1 MNVSWVL
8 ITIIASL
15 SQTLRSVFQKNLIED
30 VGVLVSAYSRFIFAL
45 PFVAFLAVFF
55 LGTQELAIL
64 KTLSVK
70 TWFFLI
76 AASICQILFTIILIK
91 LFTLRSFA
99 IGVAFSKTEVI
110 QTTLLE
116 IIIIGFILTSH
127 VLSAI
132 IIGFIGMLFMSKQ
145 KLIGKMDYKR
155 LFFKQVTLGV
165 SCGIFLGLSSVLY
178 KVALDSVSTDLIY
191 KKVLVLSFLALAFQ
205 SAIFGIYIVAT
216 EGKQNALKL
225 MLVWKRG
232 MPVGFFGCAATF
244 CWFYAFS
251 LVDATLV
258 RAVGQ
263 LEIVFSVLISYIF
276 YKERITG
283 FELIGMTLITISILA
298 LLGLPSIY

>member
-1 MNVSWVL
+1 MSWVL
-8 ITIIASL
+8 ITAIASL

-30 VGVLVSAYSRFIFAL
+30 VGVLASAYSRFIFAL
-45 PFVAFLAVFF
+45 PFVALLTVFF
-55 LGTQELAIL
+55 LDTQELVIL
-64 KTLSVK
+64 KNLSV
-70 TWFFLI
+70 TVWFFLI
-76 AASICQILFTIILIK
+76 AASICQILFTIVLIK

-116 IIIIGFILTSH
+116 IIIVGFILTSQ

-145 KLIGKMDYKR
+145 KLIGNVGYNK

-178 KVALDSVSTDLIY
+178 KVALDGVTSDLIY
-191 KKVLVLSFLALAFQ
+191 KKVLILSFLALAFQ
-205 SAIFGIYIVAT
+205 SAIFGIYILVS
-216 EGKQNALKL
+216 EGTQNALKL
-225 MLVWKRG
+225 MLIWKRG
-232 MPVGFFGCAATF
+232 LPVGFFACTATF

-263 LEIVFSVLISYIF
+263 LEIVFSVLISFVF

-283 FELIGMTLITISILA
+283 SELIGMSLITMSILA
-298 LLGLPSIY
+298 LLGIPSIY

>member
-1 MNVSWVL
+1 MSWVL
-8 ITIIASL
+8 ITAIASL

-30 VGVLVSAYSRFIFAL
+30 VGVLASAYSRFIFAL
-45 PFVAFLAVFF
+45 PFVALLSVLFLD
-55 LGTQELAIL
+55 TRELVIL
-64 KTLSVK
+64 KNFSST

-76 AASICQILFTIILIK
+76 AASICQILFTIVLIK

-110 QTTLLE
+110 QTALLE
-116 IIIIGFILTSH
+116 ITIVGFVLTSQ
-127 VLSAI
+127 VLLAI

-145 KLIGKMDYKR
+145 KLIGNLGYNT

-178 KVALDSVSTDLIY
+178 KAALDSVTSDLIY
-191 KKVLVLSFLALAFQ
+191 KKVLILSFLALAFQ
-205 SAIFGIYIVAT
+205 SAIFGIYILVT
-216 EGKQNALKL
+216 EGTQNALKL
-225 MLVWKRG
+225 ILIWKRG
-232 MPVGFFGCAATF
+232 LAVGFFACAATF

-263 LEIVFSVLISYIF
+263 LEIVFSVFLSVIF

-283 FELIGMTLITISILA
+283 FELIGMSLITISILA
-298 LLGLPSIY
+298 LLGFPTIY

>member
-1 MNVSWVL
+1 MSWVV
-8 ITIIASL
+8 ITVIASL

-30 VGVLVSAYSRFIFAL
+30 VGVLASAYSRFVFAL
-45 PFVAFLAVFF
+45 PFVVLLAVLF
-55 LGTQELAIL
+55 LGTQEIFLL
-64 KTLSVK
+64 KTISLK

-127 VLSAI
+127 VFLSI

-145 KLIGKMDYKR
+145 KLIGKLGYNS
-155 LFFKQVTLGV
+155 LFLKQVTLGV

-178 KVALDSVSTDLIY
+178 KVALDSVDTDLIY

-205 SAIFGIYIVAT
+205 SVIFGTYIIST
-216 EGKQNALKL
+216 EGKQNVLKL
-225 MLVWKRG
+225 FSIWKKG
-232 MPVGFFGCAATF
+232 LPVGFFGCAATF
-244 CWFYAFS
+244 CWFSAFS
-251 LVDATLV
+251 LVDATFV

-263 LEIVFSVLISYIF
+263 IEIVFSVLISYIF
-276 YKERITG
+276 YKEKITG
-283 FELIGMTLITISILA
+283 IELIGMSLITISILA
-298 LLGLPSIY
+298 LLGLLNIY

>member
-1 MNVSWVL
+1 MSWGLV
-8 ITIIASL
+8 TAIASL

-30 VGVLVSAYSRFIFAL
+30 VGVLTSAYSRFIFAL
-45 PFVAFLAVFF
+45 PFVTLLAVFF
-55 LGTQELAIL
+55 LDTKDLVIL
-64 KTLSVK
+64 KNFSSTA
-70 TWFFLI
+70 WFFLI

-116 IIIIGFILTSH
+116 IIIVGFILTSQ
-127 VLSAI
+127 VLLAI

-145 KLIGKMDYKR
+145 KLIGNMKYNS

-178 KVALDSVSTDLIY
+178 KVALDTVTSDLIY

-205 SAIFGIYIVAT
+205 SAIFGIYILVT
-216 EGKQNALKL
+216 EGTQNALKL
-225 MLVWKRG
+225 MLIWKRG
-232 MPVGFFGCAATF
+232 LPVGFFACAATF

-263 LEIVFSVLISYIF
+263 LEIVFSVLISFIF

-283 FELIGMTLITISILA
+283 FELIGMSLITISILA
-298 LLGLPSIY
+298 LLGLPRIY

>member
-1 MNVSWVL
+1 MSWVL
-8 ITIIASL
+8 ITVIASL

-30 VGVLVSAYSRFIFAL
+30 VGVLTSAYSRFIFAL
-45 PFVAFLAVFF
+45 PFVTLLAVFF
-55 LGTQELAIL
+55 LDTQDLVIL
-64 KTLSVK
+64 KNFSSTA
-70 TWFFLI
+70 WFFLI

-116 IIIIGFILTSH
+116 IIILGFILTSQ
-127 VLSAI
+127 VLLAI

-145 KLIGKMDYKR
+145 KLIGNVGYNK

-178 KVALDSVSTDLIY
+178 KVALDSVTLDLIY
-191 KKVLVLSFLALAFQ
+191 KKVLILSFLALSVQ
-205 SAIFGIYIVAT
+205 SAILGIYILVT
-216 EGKQNALKL
+216 EGTQNALKL
-225 MLVWKRG
+225 MLIWKRG
-232 MPVGFFGCAATF
+232 LPVGFFACAATF

-263 LEIVFSVLISYIF
+263 LEIVFSVLISFIF

-283 FELIGMTLITISILA
+283 FELIGMSLITISILA

>member
-1 MNVSWVL
+1 VSWVL
-8 ITIIASL
+8 ITAIASL

-30 VGVLVSAYSRFIFAL
+30 VGVLASAYSRFIFAL
-45 PFVAFLAVFF
+45 PFVFLLAVIF
-55 LGTQELAIL
+55 LSTQEFVIL
-64 KTLSVK
+64 KNLSST

-127 VLSAI
+127 VLLAI

-145 KLIGKMDYKR
+145 KLLGNMAYNK
-155 LFFKQVTLGV
+155 LFLHQVTLGV

-178 KVALDSVSTDLIY
+178 KVALDSVTSDLIY

-205 SAIFGIYIVAT
+205 SAIFGIYILVT
-216 EGKQNALKL
+216 EGTQNALKL
-225 MLVWKRG
+225 MLIWKRG
-232 MPVGFFGCAATF
+232 LPVGFFACAATF

-263 LEIVFSVLISYIF
+263 LEIVFSVLISFIF

-283 FELIGMTLITISILA
+283 FELIGMSLITISILA

>member
-1 MNVSWVL
+1 
-8 ITIIASL
+8 
-15 SQTLRSVFQKNLIED
+15 VFQKNIIED
-30 VGVLVSAYSRFIFAL
+30 VGVLASAYSRFIFAL
-45 PFVAFLAVFF
+45 PFVALLAVFF
-55 LGTQELAIL
+55 LGVEELLIL
-64 KTLSVK
+64 KNLSVK
-70 TWFFLI
+70 TLFFLVT
-76 AASICQILFTIILIK
+76 ASICQILFTIILIK

-116 IIIIGFILTSH
+116 VTIIGFILTSH
-127 VLSAI
+127 VMLAI

-145 KLIGKMDYKR
+145 KLIGNVGYNT

-178 KVALDSVSTDLIY
+178 KVALDSVTSDVIY
-191 KKVLVLSFLALAFQ
+191 KKVLILSFLALAFQ
-205 SAIFGIYIVAT
+205 SAIFGIYILVT
-216 EGKQNALKL
+216 EGTQNALKL
-225 MLVWKRG
+225 MLIWKRG
-232 MPVGFFGCAATF
+232 LPVGFFACAATF

-263 LEIVFSVLISYIF
+263 LEIVFSVLISFIF
-276 YKERITG
+276 YKEKITV
-283 FELIGMTLITISILA
+283 FELIGMSLITISILA

>member
-1 MNVSWVL
+1 MSWVL
-8 ITIIASL
+8 ITAIASL

-30 VGVLVSAYSRFIFAL
+30 VGVLASAYSRFIFAL
-45 PFVAFLAVFF
+45 PFVALLAVFF
-55 LGTQELAIL
+55 LDTQELVIL
-64 KTLSVK
+64 KNFSST

-116 IIIIGFILTSH
+116 IIIVGFILTSQ
-127 VLSAI
+127 VLLAI

-145 KLIGKMDYKR
+145 KLIGNVGYNT

-178 KVALDSVSTDLIY
+178 KVALDSVTSDLIY
-191 KKVLVLSFLALAFQ
+191 KKVLILSFLALAFQ
-205 SAIFGIYIVAT
+205 SAIFGIYILVT
-216 EGKQNALKL
+216 EGTQNALKL
-225 MLVWKRG
+225 MLIWKRG
-232 MPVGFFGCAATF
+232 LPVGFFACAATF

-263 LEIVFSVLISYIF
+263 LEIVFSVLISFIF

-283 FELIGMTLITISILA
+283 FELIGMSLITISILA

>member
-1 MNVSWVL
+1 MSWVL
-8 ITIIASL
+8 ITAIASL

-30 VGVLVSAYSRFIFAL
+30 VGVLASAYSRFIFAL
-45 PFVAFLAVFF
+45 PFVALLSVLFLD
-55 LGTQELAIL
+55 TRELVIL
-64 KTLSVK
+64 KNFSST

-76 AASICQILFTIILIK
+76 AASICQILFTIVLIK

-110 QTTLLE
+110 QTALLE
-116 IIIIGFILTSH
+116 IIIVGFILTSQ
-127 VLSAI
+127 VLLAI
-132 IIGFIGMLFMSKQ
+132 IIGFMGMLFMSKQ
-145 KLIGKMDYKR
+145 KLIGNLGYNT

-178 KVALDSVSTDLIY
+178 KVALDSVTSELIY
-191 KKVLVLSFLALAFQ
+191 KKVLILSCLALAFQ
-205 SAIFGIYIVAT
+205 SAIFGIYILVT
-216 EGKQNALKL
+216 EGTQNTLKL
-225 MLVWKRG
+225 MLTWKRG
-232 MPVGFFGCAATF
+232 LPVGFFASVATF

-263 LEIVFSVLISYIF
+263 LEIVFSVLISFVF

-283 FELIGMTLITISILA
+283 FELIGMSLITISILA
-298 LLGLPSIY
+298 LLGFPTIY

>member
-1 MNVSWVL
+1 MNWVL
-8 ITIIASL
+8 ITAIASL
-15 SQTLRSVFQKNLIED
+15 SQTLRSVFQKNIIED
-30 VGVLVSAYSRFIFAL
+30 VGVLASAYSRFIFAL
-45 PFVAFLAVFF
+45 PFVALLAVFF
-55 LGTQELAIL
+55 LDVEELLIL
-64 KTLSVK
+64 KNLSVK
-70 TWFFLI
+70 TLFFLVT
-76 AASICQILFTIILIK
+76 ASICQILFTIILIK

-127 VLSAI
+127 VLLAI

-145 KLIGKMDYKR
+145 KLIGNVGHSR
-155 LFFKQVTLGV
+155 LFLQQVILGV

-178 KVALDSVSTDLIY
+178 KVALDSVVIDLIY
-191 KKVLVLSFLALAFQ
+191 KKVIVLSFLALAIQ
-205 SAIFGIYIVAT
+205 SVLFGAYIVIT
-216 EGKQNALKL
+216 DKKKNLEKL
-225 MLVWKRG
+225 FNRWKKG
-232 MPVGFFGCAATF
+232 LPVGFFGCLATF

-263 LEIVFSVLISYIF
+263 LEIVFSVLMSYIF

-283 FELIGMTLITISILA
+283 FELIGMSLITISILA
-298 LLGLPSIY
+298 LLGLPILY

>member
-1 MNVSWVL
+1 MSWVL
-8 ITIIASL
+8 ITVIASL
-15 SQTLRSVFQKNLIED
+15 SQTLRSVFQKNLIEY
-30 VGVLVSAYSRFIFAL
+30 VGVLTSAYSRFIFAL
-45 PFVAFLAVFF
+45 PFVTLLAVFF
-55 LGTQELAIL
+55 LDTQDLVIL
-64 KTLSVK
+64 KNFSSTA
-70 TWFFLI
+70 WFFLI

-116 IIIIGFILTSH
+116 IIIVGFILTSQ
-127 VLSAI
+127 VLLAI

-145 KLIGKMDYKR
+145 KLIGNMKYNS

-178 KVALDSVSTDLIY
+178 KVALDTVTSDLIY

-205 SAIFGIYIVAT
+205 SAIFGTYIIVT
-216 EGKQNALKL
+216 EGTQNALKL
-225 MLVWKRG
+225 MLIWKRG
-232 MPVGFFGCAATF
+232 LPVGFFAFAATF

-263 LEIVFSVLISYIF
+263 LEIVFSVLISFIF

-283 FELIGMTLITISILA
+283 FELIGMSLITISILA

>member
-1 MNVSWVL
+1 MNWVL
-8 ITIIASL
+8 ITAIASL
-15 SQTLRSVFQKNLIED
+15 SQTFRSVFQKNLIED
-30 VGVLVSAYSRFIFAL
+30 VGVLASAYSRFIFAL
-45 PFVAFLAVFF
+45 PFVALLAIFF
-55 LGTQELAIL
+55 LDAQELVIL
-64 KTLSVK
+64 KNFSSTV
-70 TWFFLI
+70 WFFLI

-116 IIIIGFILTSH
+116 IIIVGFILTSQ

-145 KLIGKMDYKR
+145 KLIGNVGYNR

-178 KVALDSVSTDLIY
+178 KVALDNVTSDFIY
-191 KKVLVLSFLALAFQ
+191 KKVLIVSFLALAFQ
-205 SAIFGIYIVAT
+205 SAIFGIYILVT
-216 EGKQNALKL
+216 EGTQNALKL
-225 MLVWKRG
+225 MLIWKRG
-232 MPVGFFGCAATF
+232 LPVGFFACAATF

-263 LEIVFSVLISYIF
+263 LEIVFSVLISFVF

-283 FELIGMTLITISILA
+283 FELIGMSLITISILA
-298 LLGLPSIY
+298 LLGLPRID

>member
-1 MNVSWVL
+1 MNWVL
-8 ITIIASL
+8 ITAIASL

-30 VGVLVSAYSRFIFAL
+30 VGVLASAYSRFIFAL
-45 PFVAFLAVFF
+45 PFVALLAIFF
-55 LGTQELAIL
+55 LDAQELVIF
-64 KTLSVK
+64 KNFSSTV
-70 TWFFLI
+70 WFFLI

-91 LFTLRSFA
+91 LFTLRSFG

-116 IIIIGFILTSH
+116 IIIVGFIITSQ

-145 KLIGKMDYKR
+145 KLIGNVGYNR

-178 KVALDSVSTDLIY
+178 KVALDGVTSDLIY
-191 KKVLVLSFLALAFQ
+191 KKVLILSFLALAFQ
-205 SAIFGIYIVAT
+205 SAIFGIYILVT
-216 EGKQNALKL
+216 EGTQNALKL
-225 MLVWKRG
+225 MLIWKRG
-232 MPVGFFGCAATF
+232 LPVGFFACAATF

-263 LEIVFSVLISYIF
+263 LEIVFSVLISFIF

-283 FELIGMTLITISILA
+283 LN
-298 LLGLPSIY
+298 

>member
-1 MNVSWVL
+1 MNWVL
-8 ITIIASL
+8 ITAIASL

-55 LGTQELAIL
+55 LGTQELVIL
-64 KTLSVK
+64 KTLSL
-70 TWFFLI
+70 TAWFFLI

-127 VLSAI
+127 VLLAI
-132 IIGFIGMLFMSKQ
+132 IIGFIGVLFMSKQ
-145 KLIGKMDYKR
+145 KLIAKVGYKS

-178 KVALDSVSTDLIY
+178 KVALDSVTTDLIY
-191 KKVLVLSFLALAFQ
+191 KKVLVLSFLALTFQ
-205 SAIFGIYIVAT
+205 SAIFGIYILAT

-276 YKERITG
+276 YKERITE

>member
-1 MNVSWVL
+1 MSWVL
-8 ITIIASL
+8 ITAIASL

-30 VGVLVSAYSRFIFAL
+30 VGVLAAAYSRFIFAL
-45 PFVAFLAVFF
+45 PFVALLSVLFLD
-55 LGTQELAIL
+55 TRELVIL
-64 KTLSVK
+64 KNFSST
-70 TWFFLI
+70 TYFFLI
-76 AASICQILFTIILIK
+76 AASICQILFTIVLIK

-110 QTTLLE
+110 QTALLE
-116 IIIIGFILTSH
+116 IIIVGFILTSQ
-127 VLSAI
+127 VLLAI

-145 KLIGKMDYKR
+145 KLIGNVGYNK

-178 KVALDSVSTDLIY
+178 KVALDSVTLDLIY
-191 KKVLVLSFLALAFQ
+191 KKVLILSFLALSVQ
-205 SAIFGIYIVAT
+205 SAILGIYILVT
-216 EGKQNALKL
+216 EGTQNALKL
-225 MLVWKRG
+225 MLIWKRG
-232 MPVGFFGCAATF
+232 LPVGFFACAATF

-263 LEIVFSVLISYIF
+263 LEIVFSVLISFIF

-283 FELIGMTLITISILA
+283 FELIGMSLITISILA

>member
-1 MNVSWVL
+1 MSWVL
-8 ITIIASL
+8 ITAIASL

-30 VGVLVSAYSRFIFAL
+30 VGVLVSAYSRFIYAL
-45 PFVAFLAVFF
+45 PFVALLAVFF
-55 LGTQELAIL
+55 LDTQELVIL
-64 KTLSVK
+64 KNLSSTV
-70 TWFFLI
+70 WSFLI

-116 IIIIGFILTSH
+116 IIIVGFILTSQ
-127 VLSAI
+127 VLLAI

-145 KLIGKMDYKR
+145 KLIGNVGYNT

-178 KVALDSVSTDLIY
+178 KVALDSVTSDLIY
-191 KKVLVLSFLALAFQ
+191 KKVLILSFLALAFQ
-205 SAIFGIYIVAT
+205 SAIFGIYILVT
-216 EGKQNALKL
+216 EGTQNALKL
-225 MLVWKRG
+225 MLIWKRG
-232 MPVGFFGCAATF
+232 LPVGFFACAATF

-263 LEIVFSVLISYIF
+263 LEIVFSVLISFIF

-283 FELIGMTLITISILA
+283 FELIGMSLITISILA

>member
-1 MNVSWVL
+1 MSWVL
-8 ITIIASL
+8 ITAIASL

-30 VGVLVSAYSRFIFAL
+30 VGVLASAYSRFIFAL
-45 PFVAFLAVFF
+45 PFVALLAIFF
-55 LGTQELAIL
+55 LDAQELVIL
-64 KTLSVK
+64 KNFSSTV
-70 TWFFLI
+70 WFFLI

-116 IIIIGFILTSH
+116 IIIVGFILTSQ

-145 KLIGKMDYKR
+145 KLIGNVGYNK

-178 KVALDSVSTDLIY
+178 KVALDSVTSDLIY

-205 SAIFGIYIVAT
+205 SAIFGIYILVT
-216 EGKQNALKL
+216 EGTQNALKL
-225 MLVWKRG
+225 MLIWKRG
-232 MPVGFFGCAATF
+232 LPVGFFACAATF

-263 LEIVFSVLISYIF
+263 LEIVFSVLISFIF

-283 FELIGMTLITISILA
+283 FELIGMSLITISILA

>member
-1 MNVSWVL
+1 MSWVL
-8 ITIIASL
+8 ITAIASL

-30 VGVLVSAYSRFIFAL
+30 VGVLASAYSRFIFAL
-45 PFVAFLAVFF
+45 PFVTLLSVLFLD
-55 LGTQELAIL
+55 TRELVIL
-64 KTLSVK
+64 KNFSST
-70 TWFFLI
+70 TCFFLI
-76 AASICQILFTIILIK
+76 AASICQILFTIVLIK

-110 QTTLLE
+110 QTALLE
-116 IIIIGFILTSH
+116 IIIVSFILTSQ
-127 VLSAI
+127 VLLAI

-145 KLIGKMDYKR
+145 KLIGNVGYNT

-178 KVALDSVSTDLIY
+178 KVALDSVTSDLIY

-205 SAIFGIYIVAT
+205 SAIFGIYILVT
-216 EGKQNALKL
+216 EGTQNALKL
-225 MLVWKRG
+225 MLIWKRG
-232 MPVGFFGCAATF
+232 LPVGFFACAATF

-263 LEIVFSVLISYIF
+263 LEIVFSVLISFVF

-283 FELIGMTLITISILA
+283 FEFIGMSLITISILA
-298 LLGLPSIY
+298 LLGLPRIN

>member
-1 MNVSWVL
+1 MSWVL
-8 ITIIASL
+8 ITAIASL

-30 VGVLVSAYSRFIFAL
+30 VGVLASAYSRFIFAL
-45 PFVAFLAVFF
+45 PFVALLAVFF
-55 LGTQELAIL
+55 LDTQELVIL
-64 KTLSVK
+64 KNLSS
-70 TWFFLI
+70 TAWLFLI

-116 IIIIGFILTSH
+116 IIIVGFILTSQ
-127 VLSAI
+127 VLLAI

-145 KLIGKMDYKR
+145 KLIGNVGYDR

-178 KVALDSVSTDLIY
+178 KVALDSVISDLIY
-191 KKVLVLSFLALAFQ
+191 KKVLILSFLALAFQ
-205 SAIFGIYIVAT
+205 SAIFGIYILVT
-216 EGKQNALKL
+216 EGTQNALKL
-225 MLVWKRG
+225 MLIWKRG
-232 MPVGFFGCAATF
+232 LPVGFFACAATF

-263 LEIVFSVLISYIF
+263 LEIVFSVLISFIF

-283 FELIGMTLITISILA
+283 FELIGMSLITISILA